1 MSELR
6 KYAIE
11 FLRVLAD
18 PTRLDILYLILE
30 KGEKSSSE
38 IQNEFKKSQS
48 TISKH
53 LNILAD
59 NNLIDFEKKDKIKY
73 YKLNRNTDIFNL
85 ISHINS
91 VVANINKEKLKDI
104 RDVDIYNTLS

>member
-6 KYAIE
+6 RYAIN

-18 PTRLDILYLILE
+18 PTRLDILYLLE
-30 KGEKSSSE
+30 KGEKTSSE
-38 IQNEFKKSQS
+38 IQKEFKKSQS
-48 TISKH
+48 TVSKH

-59 NNLIDFEKKDKIKY
+59 YNLIDFEKKDNIKY
-73 YKLNRNTDIFNL
+73 YKLNNNIDIFNL
-85 ISHINS
+85 ISQINS
-91 VVANINKEKLKDI
+91 VVANINKDKLKDI

>member
-6 KYAIE
+6 KYTVD
-11 FLRVLAD
+11 FLRILAD
-18 PTRLDILYLILE
+18 PTRLDILYFLE

-38 IQNEFKKSQS
+38 IQKEFKKSQS

-59 NNLIDFEKKDKIKY
+59 NNLIDFEKKDNIKY
-73 YKLNRNTDIFNL
+73 YNLNRNIDIFNL
-85 ISHINS
+85 IGQINS
-91 VVANINKEKLKDI
+91 VVAIVNKEKLKEI